1 MHSCLLVLDYMLIYY
16 TFLSV
21 MQRKRQNQPREKGHK
36 KHPEKASH
44 LYPMQAELG
53 IGDGRP

>member
-16 TFLSV
+16 TFLSG
-21 MQRKRQNQPREKGHK
+21 MQRKRQNQPCEKGHK
-36 KHPEKASH
+36 KHPEKASY

>member
-1 MHSCLLVLDYMLIYY
+1 MFDKPTKIPMGGGMCHAIAHGDFSYKDI
-16 TFLSV
+16 
-21 MQRKRQNQPREKGHK
+21 K

>member
-1 MHSCLLVLDYMLIYY
+1 MGVSY
-16 TFLSV
+16 
-21 MQRKRQNQPREKGHK
+21 KGIK

-44 LYPMQAELG
+44 LCPMQAELG